1 MLPGFK
7 WGVVDL
13 TATTVDEYVKALALE
28 AEEYTANAD
37 EGEYVA
43 TTGVTDADRFSLA
56 LLSAAHH
63 AWPMPRGMTPRI
75 TRGTTIRRWRKRLT
89 LQRRMTDHERQA
101 QHEAQQ
107 GAVELPR
114 SARGSRV
121 EQGPADAHVGVPLQG
136 ARPPFPRRDRLTC
149 RGATIGRLFV

>member
-63 AWPMPRGMTPRI
+63 GI
-75 TRGTTIRRWRKRLT
+75 TMDEEIESYL
-89 LQRRMTDHERQA
+89 
-101 QHEAQQ
+101 
-107 GAVELPR
+107 
-114 SARGSRV
+114 SARWV
-121 EQGPADAHVGVPLQG
+121 VIHVSGHGV
-136 ARPPFPRRDRLTC
+136 AY
-149 RGATIGRLFV
+149 ATWYDTKDHAWDDYQKMAEEIDPTTEDD